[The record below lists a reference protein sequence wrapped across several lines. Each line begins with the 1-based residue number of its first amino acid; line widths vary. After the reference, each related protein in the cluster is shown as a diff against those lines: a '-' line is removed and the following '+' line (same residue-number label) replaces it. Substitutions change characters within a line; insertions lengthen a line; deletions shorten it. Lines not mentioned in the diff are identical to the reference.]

1 MKPELKKYLEDFEL
15 KVNLDE
21 NAILELKQNNPVIN
35 AKEELAK
42 IKQSR
47 KQKPGDNAAQ
57 DVEMNNENDEGSERV
72 SGRRRRADF
81 ESGQQEL
88 AQQVQEDDVAKGVA
102 QSA

>member
-42 IKQSR
+42 IK
-47 KQKPGDNAAQ
+47 
-57 DVEMNNENDEGSERV
+57 
-72 SGRRRRADF
+72 
-81 ESGQQEL
+81 
-88 AQQVQEDDVAKGVA
+88 
-102 QSA
+102 

>member
-42 IKQSR
+42 LKQSR
-47 KQKPGDNAAQ
+47 KQKQGDVGAQ
-57 DVEMNNENDEGSERV
+57 DVEMNNENEEGSERV
-72 SGRRRRADF
+72 NGRRRRAEF
-81 ESGQQEL
+81 ESGQ
-88 AQQVQEDDVAKGVA
+88 
-102 QSA
+102 